1 MKKRNIYGMVILFV
15 LISCLF
21 CSTAISLILSTQ
33 YGTNQYQM
41 LSVLTKYITDK
52 DPQSE
57 DELLGLIKNSTQNT
71 GIRDSMYSSI
81 DDSMNTVLSSYGY
94 TTVYF
99 AGKYFVGTIPFLIL
113 SVPLLLFLFYILHLA
128 VRNYYR
134 LRITQLTR
142 YLAQVNAG
150 ENALFFSLSEAASS
164 NRKPSALQEQLSPTD
179 NEFSQLQDEIYK
191 TVTSLIQT
199 KEIAVK
205 EHKKLSDSLADISH
219 QIKTP
224 VSSISLMT
232 QLLSGETNAID
243 AVQLL
248 QQIQKQTSH
257 LEQLIEILLTLSRID
272 AGTLKLKKDKV
283 DIYTLLQLSLE
294 TVEPFLH
301 HKNIQVTIPNHP
313 ELFFMGDLDWSME
326 ALLNLIKNC
335 VEHIPENGLIHIE
348 YFANPLYVQIEI
360 RDNGP
365 GFSKKDL
372 PHLFERFYRGEHA
385 ANGGTGIGLAL
396 AKSIIELQ
404 NGVIHAKNYPDGA
417 GFILR
422 FYSH

>member
-1 MKKRNIYGMVILFV
+1 MKKRNIYGTVILLV

-21 CSTAISLILSTQ
+21 CSAAISLILSAQ
-33 YGTNQYQM
+33 YGSGQYRM
-41 LSVLTKYITDK
+41 LSMLTEYITDK
-52 DPQSE
+52 YPQSE
-57 DELLGLIKNSTQNT
+57 DELLSLIKNSTQNT
-71 GIRDSMYSSI
+71 RIDDPMNSSI

-94 TTVYF
+94 TPAYF
-99 AGKYFVGTIPFLIL
+99 AGRYFVGTLPFLIL
-113 SVPLLLFLFYILHLA
+113 SVPLLLFLFYLLYRA

-142 YLAQVNAG
+142 YLARVNAG
-150 ENALFFSLSEAASS
+150 ENALFFSLSEAPY
-164 NRKPSALQEQLSPTD
+164 NPKEPSALQEQLFPAD

-232 QLLSGETNAID
+232 QLLGGETTAFD
-243 AVQLL
+243 AAQIL
-248 QQIQKQTSH
+248 QQIQKHTSH
-257 LEQLIEILLTLSRID
+257 LELLLETLLTLSRID
-272 AGTLKLKKDKV
+272 AGTLKLKKTRV
-283 DIYTLLQLSLE
+283 DIFTLLQLSLE
-294 TVEPFLH
+294 AVEPFLH
-301 HKNIQVTIPNHP
+301 QKNIQVTMPNHP
-313 ELFFMGDLDWSME
+313 EFSFMGDLDWSME

-335 VEHIPENGLIHIE
+335 VEHTPENGLINIE
-348 YFANPLYVQIEI
+348 YSANPLYVQIEI

-404 NGVIHAKNYPDGA
+404 NGVIHAKNYSEGA

>member
-1 MKKRNIYGMVILFV
+1 MKKRNIYGMVILSV
-15 LISCLF
+15 LMSCLF
-21 CSTAISLILSTQ
+21 CSAAISLILSAQ
-33 YGTNQYQM
+33 YGSSQYRM
-41 LSVLTKYITDK
+41 LSMLADYITDK

-57 DELLGLIKNSTQNT
+57 DELLILIKNSTQNAR
-71 GIRDSMYSSI
+71 IDESMNNST
-81 DDSMNTVLSSYGY
+81 DDSMNTILSSYGF
-94 TTVYF
+94 TPAYF
-99 AGKYFVGTIPFLIL
+99 AGRYFVATLPFLIL
-113 SVPLLLFLFYILHLA
+113 SVPLLLFLFYLLYLA
-128 VRNYYR
+128 IRNYYR

-142 YLAQVNAG
+142 YLARVNAS
-150 ENALFFSLSEAASS
+150 ENALFFSLSEAAS
-164 NRKPSALQEQLSPTD
+164 NPKDPSALQEQLFPAD

-219 QIKTP
+219 QLKTP

-232 QLLSGETNAID
+232 QLLGSEVNAID
-243 AVQLL
+243 AVQIL
-248 QQIQKQTSH
+248 QQMQNQTSH
-257 LEQLIEILLTLSRID
+257 LEQLIETLLTLSRID
-272 AGTLKLKKDKV
+272 AGTLKLKKTKV
-283 DIYTLLQLSLE
+283 DIFTLLQLSLE
-294 TVEPFLH
+294 AVEPFLH
-301 HKNIQVTIPNHP
+301 QKNIQVTMLNHP
-313 ELFFMGDLDWSME
+313 ELFFMGDLDWSVE

-335 VEHIPENGLIHIE
+335 VEHTPENGLINIE
-348 YFANPLYVQIEI
+348 YSANPLYVQIEI

-365 GFSKKDL
+365 GFAKKDL

-385 ANGGTGIGLAL
+385 ANSGTGIGLAL

-404 NGVIHAKNYPDGA
+404 NGVIHAKNYSEGA

>member
-1 MKKRNIYGMVILFV
+1 MKKRNIYGIAILFV

-21 CSTAISLILSTQ
+21 CSAAISLILSAHYGSGQ
-33 YGTNQYQM
+33 YRM
-41 LSVLTKYITDK
+41 LSMLTEYITDK

-57 DELLGLIKNSTQNT
+57 DELLSLIKSSMQNT
-71 GIRDSMYSSI
+71 GIKDSMDSSI
-81 DDSMNTVLSSYGY
+81 DDSMNTILSSYGY
-94 TTVYF
+94 TPAYF
-99 AGKYFVGTIPFLIL
+99 AGRYFAATLPFLIL
-113 SVPLLLFLFYILHLA
+113 SVPLLLFLFYILYLA

-142 YLAQVNAG
+142 YLARVNAG

-164 NRKPSALQEQLSPTD
+164 QREPSALQEQLLPTD

-191 TVTSLIQT
+191 TVTSLIHT

-232 QLLSGETNAID
+232 QLLGGETNAID
-243 AVQLL
+243 TAQIL

-257 LEQLIEILLTLSRID
+257 LEQLIETLLTLSRID
-272 AGTLKLKKDKV
+272 AGTLKLKKTRV
-283 DIYTLLQLSLE
+283 DIFTLFQLTLE
-294 TVEPFLH
+294 AVEPFLH
-301 HKNIQVTIPNHP
+301 QKGIQVTLPNYP

-335 VEHIPENGLIHIE
+335 VEHTPENGLINIE
-348 YFANPLYVQIEI
+348 YSANPLYVQIEI

-365 GFSKKDL
+365 GFSEKDL
-372 PHLFERFYRGEHA
+372 PHLFERFYRGENA
-385 ANGGTGIGLAL
+385 AIGGTGIGLAL

-404 NGVIHAKNYPDGA
+404 NGIIHAKNYSEGA